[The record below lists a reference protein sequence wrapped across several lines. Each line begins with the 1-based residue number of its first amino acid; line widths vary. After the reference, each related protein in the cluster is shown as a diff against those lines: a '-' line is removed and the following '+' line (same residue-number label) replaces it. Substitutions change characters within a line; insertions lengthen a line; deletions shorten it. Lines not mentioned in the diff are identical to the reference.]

1 MDPKKIEVILEWPRP
16 TIATEVRSFLGLTSY
31 YKRFVKDFSKIAS
44 LLIRPTQ
51 KNIKFNW
58 TDRCEEHFRL
68 LKDLLTSAPVLTLPS
83 GDEGYIVYYD
93 YLCFTTIKEAQAKLP
108 YS

>member
-1 MDPKKIEVILEWPRP
+1 MKAIIEWPRP
-16 TIATEVRSFLGLTSY
+16 TTVTEVRIFLGLASY
-31 YKRFVKDFSKIAS
+31 CRRFVKEFSKIATP
-44 LLIRPTQ
+44 LIRLTQ

-58 TDRCEEHFRL
+58 TDRCEEHFQF

-83 GDEGYIVYYD
+83 GDEGYIVYRD
-93 YLCFTTIKEAQAKLP
+93 YLCFTVIKEARAELP